1 MKPVVFIPT
10 EEDKKL
16 AGLQSNEI
24 LNALTKCTKDVM
36 LQAYILQIVLEC
48 FEEQYK
54 LSIRDGYSVSDNKN
68 RPTPSE
74 TKR

>member
-1 MKPVVFIPT
+1 MKKAIFIPT
-10 EEDKKL
+10 EEQKKL
-16 AGLQSNEI
+16 AGLQSTEI
-24 LNALTKCTKDVM
+24 LNALTKCSKDIM

-54 LSIRDGYSVSDNKN
+54 LSIRDGYSVSNNKEN

-74 TKR
+74 TK